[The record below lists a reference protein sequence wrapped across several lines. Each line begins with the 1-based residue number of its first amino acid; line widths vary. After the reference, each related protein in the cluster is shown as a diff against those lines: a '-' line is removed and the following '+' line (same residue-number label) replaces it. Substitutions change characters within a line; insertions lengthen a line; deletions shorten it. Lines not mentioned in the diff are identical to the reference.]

1 MRKLLDGREVPE
13 LDMPILLNIYT
24 KCPNKWRLIDME
36 TNEVY
41 EPHSTDGSKQ
51 WKKLALTWMPK

>member
-13 LDMPILLNIYT
+13 LDMPVLLNIYT
-24 KCPNKWRLIDME
+24 KCPSKWRLIDME

-41 EPHSTDGSKQ
+41 EPYDTVGKLQ
-51 WKKLALTWMPK
+51 WKKIDTNWMPK